1 MERIPMQYQRNM
13 HVPPLHPARLAAA
26 TFRRAFYVPILTRPP
41 VRAIRNCICGNIE
54 RIVKITL
61 ADYDKTM
68 YEKGKLTGWF

>member
-1 MERIPMQYQRNM
+1 MRSLRKVYLR
-13 HVPPLHPARLAAA
+13 PLRPARLAAA
-26 TFRRAFYVPILTRPP
+26 RFRRAFYVPILTRPP
-41 VRAIRNCICGNIE
+41 VRAIRSCICGNIE